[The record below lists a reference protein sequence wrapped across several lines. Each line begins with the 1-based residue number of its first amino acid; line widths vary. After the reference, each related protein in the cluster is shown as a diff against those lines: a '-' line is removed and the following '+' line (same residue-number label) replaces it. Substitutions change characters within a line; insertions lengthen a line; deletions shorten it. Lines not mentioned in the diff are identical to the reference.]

1 MVSSLQTR
9 PSLKTLGQT
18 LIQIG
23 PIAAFA
29 VLSLLSAPSAQAL
42 PPVPN
47 SNAPLAVPAQE
58 TEGFGKLN
66 PAPPT
71 GMSKDEIIQKFG
83 ARESAFNKALNEYT
97 FRRTVK
103 VETLT
108 EDTNKIDGV
117 YQDVTDIVLSD
128 NGGRSEHVVFAPQN
142 TLERV
147 MMTQSDFDD
156 IAHRLPFVLTT
167 EDLPK
172 YDLVYVGR
180 QHVDDLDTYV
190 FEASPKTLVKNQR
203 YFQGRIWVDQK
214 DLQIV
219 LINGK
224 TVPQDM
230 RRGHEDLSPPYTT
243 YYSEVDGGYW
253 FPVYTHAEGNLH
265 FAAANGALAQDV
277 HIRYTVKYADYKRF
291 HAKSRIIYNGE
302 ALPPGDSKQ
311 DPSKPADPAEKT
323 TTEPTVQPAA
333 DPNAPSLKRTKP
345 PQ

>member
-1 MVSSLQTR
+1 MGSQD
-9 PSLKTLGQT
+9 
-18 LIQIG
+18 
-23 PIAAFA
+23 A
-29 VLSLLSAPSAQAL
+29 
-42 PPVPN
+42 
-47 SNAPLAVPAQE
+47 
-58 TEGFGKLN
+58 EGFGKLD
-66 PAPPT
+66 PKPPT
-71 GMSKDEIIQKFG
+71 GLTTDEIVKKFG
-83 ARESAFNKALNEYT
+83 ARETAFNQALNEYT
-97 FRRTVK
+97 FRRTVR
-103 VETLT
+103 VETLA
-108 EDTNKIDGV
+108 EDTNKVDGV

-156 IAHRLPFVLTT
+156 ITHRLPFILTT
-167 EDLPK
+167 KDLPQ
-172 YDLVYVGR
+172 YDLTYMGR

-190 FEASPKTLVKNQR
+190 FEAAPKTLVKGQR

-302 ALPPGDSKQ
+302 TLPAA
-311 DPSKPADPAEKT
+311 DPSKPDTPEKT
-323 TTEPTVQPAA
+323 NTEPTAQPAA
-333 DPNAPSLKRTKP
+333 DPNAPNLKHTKP
-345 PQ
+345 QP

>member
-1 MVSSLQTR
+1 MASLFQTR
-9 PSLKTLGQT
+9 PRRKTLGQT
-18 LIQIG
+18 LTSITG
-23 PIAAFA
+23 LF
-29 VLSLLSAPSAQAL
+29 LLSAPAVRAIS
-42 PPVPN
+42 PVPN
-47 SNAPLAVPAQE
+47 SHAALALASQSAD
-58 TEGFGKLN
+58 GFGKLD
-66 PAPPT
+66 PTPPT
-71 GMSKDEIIQKFG
+71 GIAADEIVKKFG
-83 ARESAFNKALNEYT
+83 ARESAFNRALNEYT

-108 EDTNKIDGV
+108 EDTNKVDGV

-156 IAHRLPFVLTT
+156 IAHRLPFILTT
-167 EDLPK
+167 EDLPQ
-172 YDLVYVGR
+172 YDLTYMGR

-190 FEASPKTLVKNQR
+190 FEAAPKTLVKGKR
-203 YFQGRIWVDQK
+203 YFQGRLWVDQK

-243 YYSEVDGGYW
+243 YYSEVDNGYW

-277 HIRYTVKYADYKRF
+277 HIRYTVRYADYKRF
-291 HAKSRIIYNGE
+291 RAKSRIIYNGE
-302 ALPPGDSKQ
+302 ALPA
-311 DPSKPADPAEKT
+311 ADPKGPAPAADPKVDPVEKT
-323 TTEPTVQPAA
+323 STEPTIQPAA
-333 DPNAPSLKRTKP
+333 DPNAPALKRPKP